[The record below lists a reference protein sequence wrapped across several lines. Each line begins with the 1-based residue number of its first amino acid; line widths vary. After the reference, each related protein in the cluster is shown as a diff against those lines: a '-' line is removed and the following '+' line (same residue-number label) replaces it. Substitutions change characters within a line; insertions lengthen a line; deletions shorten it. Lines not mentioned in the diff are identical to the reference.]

1 MTPNKE
7 RIKILYVDDESRN
20 LTAFKASFRRS
31 YDITTAISA
40 AEGAQLLKED
50 PVHIII
56 ADQRMPQMTGV
67 EFFQSIRKTYPN
79 AVRILLTGYTD
90 VNIIVD
96 AINKGEIFRFIN
108 KPWNEFE
115 MHNAIKNAYE
125 LYTVRVQLYQKV
137 EELEKSNHELNRL
150 VYSTSHDL
158 RSPLAS
164 IISIINLAKIDSS
177 PEDYANYFNMIETCA
192 TRMDSFILKII
203 EYYKSVRVNDEFTY
217 IDFKQLVQECVD
229 LCSIQNIKIS
239 FKQNISQPV
248 PFRSDYFRLSVVLNN
263 LMSNAVKYQKPSEP
277 NPTIN
282 IKVNVNP
289 SYATIVIEDN
299 GIGIQAQNLENIFQM
314 FFRSTKNATGLGIG
328 LYIVQEAIA
337 RLGGTIDVKSEFG
350 VGTSFHLQIPNSFE
364 ENDNGNVDN

>member
-1 MTPNKE
+1 MIPNKE
-7 RIKILYVDDESRN
+7 RIKILYVDDENRN

-31 YDITTAISA
+31 YDIFTASSA
-40 AEGAQLLKED
+40 AEGAELLKEH

-56 ADQRMPQMTGV
+56 ADQRMPQITGV

-125 LYTVRVQLYQKV
+125 LYTVRTQLYQKV

-164 IISIINLAKIDSS
+164 IISIINLAKIDAS
-177 PEDYANYFNMIETCA
+177 PEDYVNYFNMIEVCA
-192 TRMDSFILKII
+192 TRMDTFILKII
-203 EYYKSVRVNDEFTY
+203 EYYKSVRVNDEFTFV
-217 IDFKQLVQECVD
+217 DFKQMMQEAVD

-248 PFRSDYFRLSVVLNN
+248 PFRTDYFRLSVVLNN

-277 NPTIN
+277 NPTIS

-289 SYATIVIEDN
+289 SYATIIIEDN
-299 GIGIQAQNLENIFQM
+299 GIGIQQQNLENIFQM

-328 LYIVQEAIA
+328 LYIVQEAVM
-337 RLGGTIDVKSEFG
+337 RLGGKIDVKSEYG
-350 VGTSFHLQIPNSFE
+350 VGTAFHLQIPNRFE
-364 ENDNGNVDN
+364 ENGNA